1 MLFRLDV
8 VDPDVK
14 SWVLAVEGTVTPLS
28 KETSIIFLIIIYIF
42 YYLLAQLI
50 N

>member
-8 VDPDVK
+8 VGPDVK

-28 KETSIIFLIIIYIF
+28 QSLKWTMSIGHMELN
-42 YYLLAQLI
+42 LKDKT
-50 N
+50 